1 MLEAV
6 SNYIEVKPY
15 EKVREYYAEKTLLF
29 GLLGYDEVQR
39 RESVGAELR
48 INCQKVPEKVV
59 LNGVE
64 YKPVNK

>member
-1 MLEAV
+1 MSEAV
-6 SNYIEVKPY
+6 LNYIEVKPY
-15 EKVREYYAEKTLLF
+15 EKVREYYVEKTLLF

-48 INCQKVPEKVV
+48 IACQKIPEKVV